1 MTVSQLL
8 HSPVRIQSRGFRS
21 ELDSLHCVV
30 RRVLIKVKFT
40 RGLPIVTVTENFSIT
55 GLTGSCVVSVIT
67 SLVKI
72 THFILIIWR
81 FVLIIAICDQAQ
93 EDVLSKVYKPQSEYG
108 QECLN
113 YRMKSFASKTI
124 FNRTSRKVTGNV
136 DVWKLENLLGV
147 VTYHSAE
154 SGEAPGPGGLQINWD
169 QILKLS
175 FTFSDVSIHRSF
187 PFYFLNFSQS
197 SLFDKCYNRHLSFLL
212 S

>member
-1 MTVSQLL
+1 MTVPQLL
-8 HSPVRIQSRGFRS
+8 NSPVRIQSRGFRS

-30 RRVLIKVKFT
+30 RRVLVEVEFT

-55 GLTGSCVVSVIT
+55 GLTGSGVVSVIT
-67 SLVKI
+67 SWVKI
-72 THFILIIWR
+72 THFIWIIWR
-81 FVLIIAICDQAQ
+81 FVLIIALCDQTQ
-93 EDVLSKVYKPQSEYG
+93 EDVLSKVYKPQSENG

-169 QILKLS
+169 QILS
-175 FTFSDVSIHRSF
+175 FTFSDVAIHRSF
-187 PFYFLNFSQS
+187 PFYLPNFSQS
-197 SLFDKCYNRHLSFLL
+197 SLLDQCFRHLGFLL